1 MTKASVSQS
10 APPFFGFPAWVSF
23 AILAIGVC
31 CSMLPVFLSAAVTFS
46 FFLILILTII
56 FVAVLTAPRALFVV
70 IGSIPFVCALAFV
83 SAGIVT
89 VLRSSS
95 HPNWDFSATEKITM
109 LYPLFQF
116 FPVMLMISLAAAAI
130 AVIRYVL
137 LKRYVRTVTHKQAQL
152 RQQES
157 ESNKRTNA
165 QSAQARARI
174 HRRMPREGQ
183 TVTVEE
189 LIKRTQTPTRASR
202 RTPVTKTSPEQR
214 QAHTFAPKPTR
225 TRNQQ
230 QAPKAP
236 AADAE
241 PIATEPPKLGQPKFF
256 GHSVDLNK
264 DLYDE

>member
-10 APPFFGFPAWVSF
+10 TPPFFGFPAWVSF

-46 FFLILILTII
+46 FFLVLILTII
-56 FVAVLTAPRALFVV
+56 FVAVLTAPRALFLVV
-70 IGSIPFVCALAFV
+70 GSIPFVCAIALV
-83 SAGIVT
+83 SAGVLT
-89 VLRSSS
+89 VVRSSS
-95 HPNWDFSATEKITM
+95 HQNWDFSATEKITM

-116 FPVMLMISLAAAAI
+116 FPVMLVISLVAAAI
-130 AVIRYVL
+130 AAIRYVL
-137 LKRYVRTVTHKQAQL
+137 LKRYVRTVTVKQAQL

-189 LIKRTQTPTRASR
+189 LLKRTQAPTHASR
-202 RTPVTKTSPEQR
+202 RTPVTQTPLDQR
-214 QAHTFAPKPTR
+214 QAHTFAPKPMR

-230 QAPKAP
+230 QAPQPP
-236 AADAE
+236 ADDSS
-241 PIATEPPKLGQPKFF
+241 PIATEPPNFRPKRFF
-256 GHSVDLNK
+256 GRSVDLNK